1 MNDVYNK
8 SIILIGGMAI
18 GKSTI
23 AKELSKKYDMPYI
36 STDAYKEK
44 ILDEDKEYSFEKQ
57 LIIREKYGYKGE
69 KEFLLP
75 YLLKSFKQ
83 LLDNL
88 KEPSII
94 DVGALSTFVVDE
106 ELRNKLSNFNNIIYL
121 YTENIDEILK
131 RRNIDEDSELGNIY
145 KETHNNLIN
154 EEISTKSINVDN
166 KSIEEIISE
175 ITNKKTLI

>member
-1 MNDVYNK
+1 MDEIYNK

-23 AKELSKKYDMPYI
+23 AKELSKKTGMKYI
-36 STDAYKEK
+36 STDAYKDR
-44 ILDEDKEYSFEKQ
+44 ILEANPDYSFEKQ
-57 LIIREKYGYKGE
+57 LKIREKYGFKGE

-75 YLLKSFKQ
+75 YLLESFKQ

-94 DVGALSTFVVDE
+94 DVGALSTFIIDE
-106 ELRNKLSNFNNIIYL
+106 ELRNKLSNYKQIINL
-121 YTENIDEILK
+121 YSENIDEILK
-131 RRNIDEDSELGNIY
+131 RRNIDKNSELGIIY
-145 KETHNNLIN
+145 QESHNNLIN
-154 EEISTKSINVDN
+154 EDISTKSINIDN
-166 KSIEEIISE
+166 KNIEEIIKE